1 MKHLLI
7 IGAGR
12 SAQAL
17 ITYVLEQGRTENWQ
31 VVVADQDRKLAE
43 EAVAGVEFARAA
55 QLNIENVS
63 ERESLIKSADVVA
76 SLLPAFLH
84 IKVAR
89 DCLKFKKHLVTA
101 SYNSPEMK
109 ALDEEVKAAGL
120 VFMGEMGLDPGI
132 DHMSAMR
139 VIDDIRAE
147 GGVIESFHSYAGG
160 LVAPESDTNPWHY
173 KFTWNPRNVIL
184 AGQGTAQYI
193 QKGRLKYLPYHRLF
207 DTYRVVD
214 VQDFGPYEMYPNRDS
229 LLYRKL
235 YDLEDIPTLVR
246 GTLRHRGFCDAWN
259 IFVQLGLTDDTF
271 PVIHSDRI
279 TFRQFITAFVDGAT
293 EDNVEHRLC
302 ELMGISMESE
312 LMQKIEWTGIFEKQ
326 AIDMDMATPAQ
337 ILEQLLLPKWKMEPD
352 DRDMILMQ
360 HEFTYRQ
367 NGETTQRIS
376 TMRAEG
382 KNARETAMS
391 RLVGLPVGIFIKLL
405 LTEKVDLKGV
415 HIPVMPSIYRPVLD
429 ELDRLGVRFKEKE
442 VILEA

>member
-43 EAVAGVEFARAA
+43 EAVAGVEFARSA

-84 IKVAR
+84 IQVAR

-279 TFRQFITAFVDGAT
+279 TYRQFITAFVDGAT
-293 EDNVEHRLC
+293 EENVEHRLC

-367 NGETTQRIS
+367 NGEFTQRIS

-382 KNARETAMS
+382 ENARETAMS

>member
-89 DCLKFKKHLVTA
+89 DCLKFNKHLVTA

-147 GGVIESFHSYAGG
+147 GGVIEAFHSYAGG

-279 TFRQFITAFVDGAT
+279 TYRQFITAFVDGAT
-293 EDNVEHRLC
+293 EENVEHRLC

-360 HEFTYRQ
+360 HEFTCRQ
-367 NGETTQRIS
+367 NGKTTQRIS

>member
-7 IGAGR
+7 IGAGL

-17 ITYVLEQGRTENWQ
+17 ISYVVEQGRERNWQ
-31 VVVADQDRKLAE
+31 IVVADQDRKLAE
-43 EAVAGVEFARAA
+43 RAVKGVEYARSA
-55 QLNIENVS
+55 QLNIEDVS
-63 ERESLIKSADVVA
+63 ERESLIKAADVVA

-101 SYNSPEMK
+101 SYNSPELK
-109 ALDEEVKAAGL
+109 ALDEEVRAAGL

-147 GGVIESFHSYAGG
+147 GGVIEAFHSFAGG

-193 QKGRLKYLPYHRLF
+193 KEGRLKYLPYHRLF
-207 DTYRVVD
+207 DTYSVVD
-214 VQDFGPYEMYPNRDS
+214 VQDYGPYEMYPNRDS

-235 YDLEDIPTLVR
+235 YNLEDIPTLVR
-246 GTLRHRGFCDAWN
+246 GTLRHRGYCDAWN
-259 IFVQLGLTDDTF
+259 VFVQLGLTDDSF

-279 TFRQFITAFVDGAT
+279 SYRQFITAFVDGAV
-293 EDNVEHRLC
+293 EENVEQRLC
-302 ELMGISMESE
+302 DLFDISASSE
-312 LMQKIEWTGIFEKQ
+312 IMNKIKWTGIFEKKK
-326 AIDMDMATPAQ
+326 INLDMATPAQ
-337 ILEQLLLPKWKMEPD
+337 ILEQLLLDKWVMQPN

-360 HEFTYRQ
+360 HEFTYES
-367 NGETTQRIS
+367 NGDVKKRIS
-376 TMRAEG
+376 TMEAKG
-382 KNARETAMS
+382 DNAQQTAMS
-391 RLVGLPVGIFIKLL
+391 RLVGLPVGIYIKLL
-405 LTEKVDLKGV
+405 LTGKVELKGV

-429 ELDRLGVRFKEKE
+429 ELEQMNVIFKEKE
-442 VILEA
+442 VILDS